1 MTGPPKS
8 TRDLSAPER
17 RFAEAM
23 HDVGFGRF
31 ESLRFER
38 GEVILNPW
46 PTTVRGVK
54 FGVVDTMTRQT
65 PPGDFELKAQVA
77 ELFEYVRSVDSG
89 EIRCLEVRHG
99 LPFSMEVEHRAG
111 ANGGERG

>member
-1 MTGPPKS
+1 MTGRPKS
-8 TRDLSAPER
+8 TRDLSTPER

-31 ESLRFER
+31 ESLRIER
-38 GEVILNPW
+38 GEVVLDPW
-46 PTTVRGVK
+46 PTTVRGMK
-54 FGVVDTMTRQT
+54 FGSADTVTHKA
-65 PPGDFELKAQVA
+65 PLGDFELKAQVA

-99 LPFSMEVEHRAG
+99 LPFSMEVELRLS

>member
-1 MTGPPKS
+1 MTGCPKS
-8 TRDLSAPER
+8 TRDLSTSER
-17 RFAEAM
+17 CLAEVM

-31 ESLRFER
+31 ESLRIER
-38 GEVILNPW
+38 GEVVLDPW

-54 FGVVDTMTRQT
+54 FGSADTVTHKALR
-65 PPGDFELKAQVA
+65 GDFELKAQIA
-77 ELFEYVRSVDSG
+77 EFFEYVRSVDSG

-99 LPFSMEVEHRAG
+99 LPFSMEVEHRRS